1 MTQIRIGS
9 DQWAFIV
16 DALADDRGRERMAFL
31 LCGRNRHSAEERL
44 LCHEV
49 IPVDEAA
56 YQISRATMLAVDP
69 IYVNSVLNSAERGG
83 GSVAMVHNHPGA
95 TRTSFSGTDDHD
107 AGPLFPPLTRRVAH
121 PILI

>member
-9 DQWAFIV
+9 DQWALIV

-31 LCGRNRHSAEERL
+31 LCGHNRHSTEQRL

-49 IPVDEAA
+49 IPVDESA

-69 IYVNSVLNSAERGG
+69 IYVNSVLNAAERGG
-83 GSVAMVHNHPGA
+83 WSVVMVHNHPGA
-95 TRTSFSGTDDHD
+95 TRAAFSSADDH
-107 AGPLFPPLTRRVAH
+107 GEERL
-121 PILI
+121 